1 MTLKDLDLNDIY
13 VYAAHIYDRQ
23 HMIEIDLKKNESLQP
38 LDRFSMFND
47 DLVGEWTVDRDTA
60 FEIGWD
66 MTVVNKLQDLCLEKL
81 NRQKKGNYRITS
93 VRFPIKEE
101 TQELIYLPV
110 YVVDYQYL
118 DRQLQCLINGRTG
131 QVAGLRQFSQTK
143 VKNRCEKNR
152 IILFA
157 FFRFHLFFSLL
168 LIQSVQHHSF
178 RFFHWLF
185 TVLVVVLQLFRLH
198 C

>member
-1 MTLKDLDLNDIY
+1 MTLKGLDLNDIY

-23 HMIEIDLKKNESLQP
+23 HIIEIDLKKNESLQP
-38 LDRFSMFND
+38 LDQFSMFND
-47 DLVGEWTVDRDTA
+47 DLVDEWTVDRDTA

-66 MTVVNKLQDLCLEKL
+66 MTVVNKLQDLCVEKL

-110 YVVDYQYL
+110 YVVDYQYR

-143 VKNRCEKNR
+143 VKNRRERNG
-152 IILFA
+152 IHFLF
-157 FFRFHLFFSLL
+157 
-168 LIQSVQHHSF
+168 
-178 RFFHWLF
+178 
-185 TVLVVVLQLFRLH
+185 
-198 C
+198 